1 MVDGVSIDDQN
12 TGKAAIRDIREEDE
26 ACSITCVPEVDYC
39 SH

>member
-1 MVDGVSIDDQN
+1 MSIDDQN

-26 ACSITCVPEVDYC
+26 ACSITCYSTVPEVDYC